1 MKVLTPESVEI
12 ESVSALNLLNQ
23 HIENDNYAVCIGLDV
38 HKKTIA
44 VAIAYRGRGK
54 AISRAEI
61 VNTPKAVR
69 KLVTQL
75 NQEFGGEILLN
86 S

>member
-1 MKVLTPESVEI
+1 MKQFTPETVTI
-12 ESVSALNLLNQ
+12 ESVSALNVIN
-23 HIENDNYAVCIGLDV
+23 HHRENNYYAAYIGLDV

-61 VNTPKAVR
+61 ANTPKAFTATKQV
-69 KLVTQL
+69 LAAMICITSYW
-75 NQEFGGEILLN
+75 I
-86 S
+86 